1 MMKQQLLLRGQTPLV
16 CSLCARTYGA
26 FLLVLKND
34 VFLYEK
40 SCGKSHFF
48 LVEKSIVVYKTEG
61 SEKYVCEKRRVDLG
75 GPLECESNACK
86 KKSEKKRWRGKHQ
99 VLIATSPTLNSQK
112 AP

>member
-1 MMKQQLLLRGQTPLV
+1 MRFFV
-16 CSLCARTYGA
+16 R
-26 FLLVLKND
+26 
-34 VFLYEK
+34 K

-86 KKSEKKRWRGKHQ
+86 KKEVEMGG
-99 VLIATSPTLNSQK
+99 IDPPTPRMRIECSTI
-112 AP
+112 

>member
-1 MMKQQLLLRGQTPLV
+1 MRFFV
-16 CSLCARTYGA
+16 R
-26 FLLVLKND
+26 
-34 VFLYEK
+34 K

-86 KKSEKKRWRGKHQ
+86 KKNVDLGG
-99 VLIATSPTLNSQK
+99 IDPPTPRMRIECSTL
-112 AP
+112 